1 MVYYNIF
8 SIVGFQVLLQSNFKK
23 KAQSR
28 EYRNTRINKDSA
40 LQPMGRIQA
49 AGRKKCEEEG
59 IAERM
64 CYELTTTSHPH
75 PVVPLGVGSEVDESG
90 MKN

>member
-1 MVYYNIF
+1 
-8 SIVGFQVLLQSNFKK
+8 
-23 KAQSR
+23 
-28 EYRNTRINKDSA
+28 
-40 LQPMGRIQA
+40 MGRTQA

-64 CYELTTTSHPH
+64 CYGLTTTSHPH
-75 PVVPLGVGSEVDESG
+75 PAVPLGVGTEVDESG